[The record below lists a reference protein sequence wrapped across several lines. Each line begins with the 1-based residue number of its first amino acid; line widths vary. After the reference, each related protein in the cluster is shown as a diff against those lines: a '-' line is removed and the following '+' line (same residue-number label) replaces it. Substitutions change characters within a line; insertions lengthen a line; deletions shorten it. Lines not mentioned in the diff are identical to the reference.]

1 VARILDTDNNSRKKP
16 PATPG
21 RIEKGI
27 LKYLQKRAP
36 FIRMATERD
45 PWPVRRKG
53 APGEKQVSTYIFH
66 LEDTAGMKLEIK
78 PSSG

>member
-1 VARILDTDNNSRKKP
+1 
-16 PATPG
+16 
-21 RIEKGI
+21 
-27 LKYLQKRAP
+27 
-36 FIRMATERD
+36 MATERD

-53 APGEKQVSTYIFH
+53 VPGEKQVSTYIFH